1 MKNKE
6 EVKVALESGIYTFDI
21 PIKKSE
27 LVELI
32 YQAYR
37 LGWNDRAGARAM
49 EGKAPA
55 LDINI

>member
-37 LGWNDRAGARAM
+37 LGWNDRTESFKRLG
-49 EGKAPA
+49 GF
-55 LDINI
+55 

>member
-37 LGWNDRAGARAM
+37 LGWNDRAESFKRLG
-49 EGKAPA
+49 GF
-55 LDINI
+55 LHG